1 MTAMTCDGGDDGD
14 PLHLAHHLRQLQ
26 HFQPRGTLRPVVPP
40 ADDHVAPGGA
50 VPMTVEVAALIF
62 ELDVHALAPSRLD
75 FAQGLAIGK
84 TGLGMQHGETQPV
97 RQYAKKKDD
106 AGFVRGLMRQ
116 SGQSEQWAVD
126 GPPVVK
132 PRLLALTH
140 RDSRW
145 RLTVHLADW
154 RVAMGLT
161 FRSHC

>member
-1 MTAMTCDGGDDGD
+1 MLGKFEEVRA
-14 PLHLAHHLRQLQ
+14 
-26 HFQPRGTLRPVVPP
+26 RGALGAVGP
-40 ADDHVAPGGA
+40 AADEHVAPGGA
-50 VPMTVEVAALIF
+50 VPMPVEVAALIF

-140 RDSRW
+140 HDSRW

-154 RVAMGLT
+154 RVAMVLT
-161 FRSHC
+161 FRSHG